1 MSKKTTSV
9 NIRWSALLIGL
20 AVFLAMSIPYHPH
33 TGWNVNTR
41 LNLVFAVVERGT
53 IVIDEYHETPPYA
66 TGDKAYFEGHY
77 YSDKIFGVSLLALPV
92 YAVAHVLHGGPL
104 PFHAAHYLMKTFA
117 VAVPGGIGAALF
129 FLLLARLG
137 VPPRRS
143 VILTMLAILGTMWLG
158 YGTVFYPYIPGIAAL
173 LGGLYMVLFPPARRL
188 TPLNCLGTGALLGG
202 ALLCD
207 LVFGLAVFAVG
218 ALWLARLLDQV
229 GVIGLR
235 AFAEA
240 AGERSRLKH
249 LIAYSVIFWVG
260 VLLPL
265 SLFGIYCYSIFGEL
279 TIPYRYEVDDF
290 FREGMSQ
297 GLMGATVPDLA
308 ALWFLSIHPYR
319 GILFWSPLVLAGLAG
334 CIIATRHYGKR
345 MLLGWVGLGTFAA
358 YLLFQSA
365 YFQWWGGWAMGPRL
379 MIPMLPLVLLGCG
392 ELLRGT
398 APLSFFARRVRLEPV
413 ARWGTWTL
421 GVVGVLLCL
430 PISLTEPQVPQG
442 VPTEDLLSAGLG
454 TPLPI
459 PQFDILRVF
468 YTGVVTIWP
477 GSRLNGV
484 IVSESSVATN
494 FLGIFIYLLVVAI
507 PAIFAWRLAP
517 EKIPGLHRQDYPFAT
532 VDGTAAPLPPGG
544 RD

>member
-1 MSKKTTSV
+1 MSKNTEPV
-9 NIRWSALLIGL
+9 NMRWSAILVFL
-20 AVFLAMSIPYHPH
+20 AVFVAMAIPYHPR

-53 IVIDEYHETPPYA
+53 IVIDEYHETPPYD
-66 TGDKAYFEGHY
+66 TGDKAYFEGHF

-92 YAVAHVLHGGPL
+92 YSVAHLLNGGPL
-104 PFHAAHYLMKTFA
+104 SFHPAHYLMKTFA
-117 VAVPGGIGAALF
+117 VAVPGGVGAALF
-129 FLLLARLG
+129 FLLMARLG
-137 VPPRRS
+137 VPPRRA
-143 VILTMLAILGTMWLG
+143 VVLTMLAVLGSMWLG

-188 TPLNCLGTGALLGG
+188 TPLNCLGIGALLGG

-218 ALWLARLLDQV
+218 VLWLARLLDQV
-229 GVIGLR
+229 GIIGLR

-249 LIAYSVIFWVG
+249 LIAYSCLFWVG

-265 SLFGIYCYSIFGEL
+265 STFAIYCYSIFGEL
-279 TIPYRYEVDDF
+279 TIPYRYEVDEF
-290 FREGMSQ
+290 FREGMSR
-297 GLMGATVPDLA
+297 GLMGATTPDIA

-319 GILFWSPLVLAGLAG
+319 GIFFWSPLVIAGLVG
-334 CIIATRHYGKR
+334 CVLATRHYGKR
-345 MLLGWVGLGTFAA
+345 MLIGWVGLGTFAA

-379 MIPMLPLVLLGCG
+379 MIPMLPLVLIGCG
-392 ELLRGT
+392 ELLRGN
-398 APLSFFARRVRLEPV
+398 APLSFFARRERWEPI
-413 ARWGTWTL
+413 ARWGTWSL
-421 GVVGVLLCL
+421 GVLGVLLCL
-430 PISLTEPQVPQG
+430 PLSLTEPQVPQG
-442 VPTEDLLSAGLG
+442 VPTEVLLSAGIQ
-454 TPLPI
+454 TPLPV
-459 PQFDILRVF
+459 PQFDILRAF
-468 YTGVVTIWP
+468 YTGGITIWP
-477 GSRLNGV
+477 GSRLAGE
-484 IVSESSVATN
+484 IGSDTTITN
-494 FLGIFIYLLVVAI
+494 FLGVLIYLLLVGGLAFL
-507 PAIFAWRLAP
+507 ARRQAP